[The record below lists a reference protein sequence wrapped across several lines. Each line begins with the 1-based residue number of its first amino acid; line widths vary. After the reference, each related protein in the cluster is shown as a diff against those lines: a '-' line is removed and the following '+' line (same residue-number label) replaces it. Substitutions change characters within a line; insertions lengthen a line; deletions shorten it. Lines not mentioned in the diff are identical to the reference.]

1 MLILDDTIDFY
12 NEVTEAI
19 YDKMPDQSIRP
30 VPQPRPTEETI
41 QATEAAL
48 GFTFP
53 PTFRRFIVRA
63 RYYLSITA
71 DLNHPYSLVYENQWL
86 HEKSEEY
93 YLPKFL
99 ILFMGGHD
107 GDCNCFDSRFRDE
120 NGECP
125 VVYWDAE
132 NMTEKDIEGLKPTH
146 SSFLE
151 FLAFI
156 TEHELKR
163 L

>member
-1 MLILDDTIDFY
+1 MSKIDDAIDFY
-12 NEVTEAI
+12 NEVCEAN
-19 YDKMPDQSIRP
+19 YDKMADQSIRP
-30 VPQPRPTEETI
+30 APLPRHTEETI
-41 QATEAAL
+41 RATEDAL
-48 GFTFP
+48 GFMFP
-53 PTFRRFIVRA
+53 PTFRQFIIKS
-63 RYYLSITA
+63 RYYGFIQK
-71 DLNHPYSLVYENQWL
+71 DLNHPHSLVYTNRWI
-86 HEKSEEY
+86 HEDNEW

-132 NMTEKDIEGLKPTH
+132 NMREQDIEGLKPTH
-146 SSFLE
+146 TSFLE
-151 FLAFI
+151 FLEFI
-156 TEHELKR
+156 TAYKLNR